1 MAKLQNCR
9 IARYLNI
16 WQIEIYHHASAR
28 GSSDDVD
35 PFTYFSALLLEQEQD
50 IKQSYSGNIDW

>member
-35 PFTYFSALLLEQEQD
+35 PFTYFSGLLLEQE
-50 IKQSYSGNIDW
+50 